1 MSDLRNRLQAMFEE
15 TNRFGSFGNVLMQMH
30 VRGFRCHSNTVIEI
44 QSPITAFCGLNG
56 TGKSTLLQLAAVC
69 YRQHEQWPYYVS
81 DFLVVGA
88 LDPNPFS
95 TEASVEYKYWQEKRN
110 LRTLTLSRSSK
121 SSRWQGYRRRPERTV
136 FFAGM
141 GLYLPRIEKRD
152 FIVREARKLSIEN
165 TTSIDQRINQ
175 CASRILARSYET
187 MQTNTVKYYKKSGK
201 VVSVKRSNTTYSE
214 AHMGC
219 GEGRA
224 IHLVTALE
232 GLPDQ
237 SLVLIEEPETSLHP
251 SAQYEFGRYLVEV
264 CIEKR
269 HQVILSTHSEFILEA
284 LPSASRIYLN
294 ETSTGIEPIIGL
306 TASQAKSL
314 MAQGCVKA
322 LSILVEDEC
331 AASVLREIIRSI
343 DPTFLRSVGIHPAGD
358 CDTIAMTVRTL
369 QTTGLPVTAV
379 RDADRGPDPSNNIFA
394 LPGSH
399 SPEREILNSQRV
411 RQYFESTYAVVL
423 QDLDANLSQVD
434 HHKWFRHIAERINH
448 NETALLNEAA
458 RVYVG
463 GLSENDR
470 STLTEQLKE
479 AARR

>member
-1 MSDLRNRLQAMFEE
+1 MSDLRSRLQTMFQEA
-15 TNRFGSFGNVLMQMH
+15 NRFDAFGNILMRMQ
-30 VRGFRCHSNTVIEI
+30 VRGFRCHANTIIDV

-69 YRQHEQWPYYVS
+69 YRHDGERPYYVS

-88 LDPNPFS
+88 LDPNPF
-95 TEASVEYKYWQEKRN
+95 TADASVEFKYWQEKRSV
-110 LRTLTLSRSSK
+110 RTLTLSRSSK

-152 FIVREARKLSIEN
+152 FIVREARKLTIEDATN
-165 TTSIDQRINQ
+165 IDQRINR
-175 CASRILARSYET
+175 CASRILARSYQT
-187 MQTNTVKYYKKSGK
+187 MQTNVVKYFKRSGK
-201 VVSVKRSNTTYSE
+201 VVSVERSDKTYSE

-269 HQVILSTHSEFILEA
+269 HQIILSTHSEFILEA
-284 LPSASRIYLN
+284 LPSASRIYLK
-294 ETSTGIEPIIGL
+294 ETSTGVEPFIGL

-314 MAQGCVKA
+314 MAQGQVKA

-343 DPTFLRSVGIHPAGD
+343 DQTFLRSIGIHPAGD
-358 CDTIAMTVRTL
+358 CDTIAKTVRTL
-369 QTTGLPVTAV
+369 QTTGLPIAAV
-379 RDADRGPDPSNNIFA
+379 RDADRGTDPSNNIFA
-394 LPGSH
+394 LPGSEP
-399 SPEREILNSQRV
+399 PEKEIFKNDVVKQYLERTYGIVMRDIEVSLNQI
-411 RQYFESTYAVVL
+411 
-423 QDLDANLSQVD
+423 D
-434 HHKWFRHIAERINH
+434 HHDWFGHLAGTINH
-448 NETALLNEAA
+448 DKIALLNETSRLYAA
-458 RVYVG
+458 S
-463 GLSENDR
+463 LSENDR
-470 STLTEQLKE
+470 TALTEQLKE
-479 AARR
+479 AVRR